1 MDPRSIIDDLLEI
14 AIIPSFTHRLRAALT
29 AASFAPC
36 FVNVSAS
43 KQTIAA
49 RGACLT
55 VASQIGIPDHFI
67 LTIAADHLRRTCR
80 VVWRKDDRIGIVF
93 D

>member
-1 MDPRSIIDDLLEI
+1 MQDRRAPARYREFKAGTIGFNETGIISCTVRNL
-14 AIIPSFTHRLRAALT
+14 
-29 AASFAPC
+29 
-36 FVNVSAS
+36 
-43 KQTIAA
+43 AA

-55 VASQIGIPDHFI
+55 VASQIGIPDHFT

-80 VVWRKDDRIGIVF
+80 VAWRKDDRIGIVF